1 MYQAFMVV
9 HVLIGMAII
18 GLVMLQ
24 QGRGADAGAGFGG
37 ASNSVFG
44 ARGASSFLSRTTAIL
59 ASVFF
64 ASSLALAY
72 MAGNKDNKK
81 ADIMDVPAATQPGR
95 QDMPPVAPE
104 PSKAQPESAVPV
116 APAPE
121 VAQPTAAPMA
131 APAAEPA
138 PAPQAASAAVPTE
151 KKAAAPT
158 AKKPAKKN
166 TGKQN

>member
-9 HVLIGMAII
+9 HVLIALAII

-64 ASSLALAY
+64 VSSLALAY

-81 ADIMDVPAATQPGR
+81 ADIMDAAQTSNPVQ
-95 QDMPPVAPE
+95 QDLPPVIQESANP
-104 PSKAQPESAVPV
+104 AESAVPAV
-116 APAPE
+116 PQ
-121 VAQPTAAPMA
+121 AQ
-131 APAAEPA
+131 EPA
-138 PAPQAASAAVPTE
+138 PAQPPEPVPAQESAPVAAQPEKKSDAPASASQ
-151 KKAAAPT
+151 
-158 AKKPAKKN
+158 PAKKA
-166 TGKQN
+166 TGKKKQ